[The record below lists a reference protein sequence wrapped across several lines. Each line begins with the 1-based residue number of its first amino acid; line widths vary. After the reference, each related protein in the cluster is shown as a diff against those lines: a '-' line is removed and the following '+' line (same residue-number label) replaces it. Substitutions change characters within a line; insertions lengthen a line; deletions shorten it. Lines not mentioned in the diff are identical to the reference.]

1 MMAVYDANN
10 LDFEAQ
16 KTDGTVELYII
27 SSGKFDDSPEQQTLL
42 MDKVENYIGY
52 ILSDEFKKNHPD
64 CPKERACI
72 ILSLAKKPSDLL
84 IELCRKISTWVNSYG
99 IQYRVEYKSVFRGK
113 QTINL

>member
-1 MMAVYDANN
+1 MAVYNANN
-10 LDFEAQ
+10 LDIEA
-16 KTDGTVELYII
+16 KKKDGTVELYII

-52 ILSDEFKKNHPD
+52 ILSDEFKSNYPS
-64 CPKERACI
+64 CPKEKACI

-84 IELCRKISTWVNSYG
+84 LELCRRIRTWVNSYE
-99 IQYRVEYKSVFRGK
+99 ISFRVEYKSVFRGK